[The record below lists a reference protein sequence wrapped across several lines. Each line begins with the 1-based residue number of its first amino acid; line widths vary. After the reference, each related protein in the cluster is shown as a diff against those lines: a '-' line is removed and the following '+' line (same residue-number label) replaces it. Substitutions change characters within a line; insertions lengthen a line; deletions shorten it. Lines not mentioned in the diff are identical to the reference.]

1 MDEQFHIFRL
11 SGGMIF
17 CIAFAAVIIFHR
29 RLIYKLWAK
38 VAAIIIC
45 IAAVGWGALGLTLL
59 HGSISSEGHFFP
71 RFWIQQLLGG
81 ICVLLILT
89 ILIARPYQKSQR

>member
-11 SGGMIF
+11 SVGMIV
-17 CIAFAAVIIFHR
+17 IVAFAMLIIFHR
-29 RLIYKLWAK
+29 RRIYALWAK

-45 IAAVGWGALGLTLL
+45 LASVGWGILGLTLL
-59 HGSISSEGHFFP
+59 HGSISSEGHYFP
-71 RFWIQQLLGG
+71 RFWIQQSLGG